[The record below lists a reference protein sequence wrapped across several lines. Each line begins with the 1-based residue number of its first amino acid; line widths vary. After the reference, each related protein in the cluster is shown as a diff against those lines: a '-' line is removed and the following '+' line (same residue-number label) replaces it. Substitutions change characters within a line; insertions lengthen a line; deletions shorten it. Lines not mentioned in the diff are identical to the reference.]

1 MSNVIVRVGYLQY
14 RQPYRRD
21 ITLSKF
27 EKDWKADEKE
37 GFGKRTRETIR
48 GPQPIRPQIEKATQQ
63 LTSEINRLDST
74 LTRLKQRENSIFK
87 KTVHAVQVHD
97 QESSKAYS
105 NELSEVKKMQKV
117 VTQSRIA
124 LEQITTRLQTVTE
137 MGDFAATIAPAI
149 GVIRTVRTT
158 LVDAVPDAQSTLG
171 DIGAQLNSIMSD
183 VGQITGTNFYLGEPN
198 EDAQK
203 ILAEAGAIAEKRM
216 NESFPEVPSSSAE
229 SIFTPSE

>member
-1 MSNVIVRVGYLQY
+1 M
-14 RQPYRRD
+14 
-21 ITLSKF
+21 SKF
-27 EKDWKADEKE
+27 EKDWKAQDKE
-37 GFGKRTRETIR
+37 SFGKRTRETVR
-48 GPQPIRPQIEKATQQ
+48 GPQPIKPQIQKATQQ
-63 LTSEINRLDST
+63 LMSEINRLDGA
-74 LTRLKQRENSIFK
+74 LNRLKQRESSIFK

-105 NELSEVKKMQKV
+105 NELAEVKKMAKI

-137 MGDFAATIAPAI
+137 IGDFAATIAPAI

-158 LVDAVPDAQSTLG
+158 LMDAVPDAQSSLG

-183 VGQITGTNFYLGEPN
+183 VGQITGTNFIVGEPN

-216 NESFPEVPSSSAE
+216 NESFPDVPASTSE
-229 SIFTPSE
+229 SIFTTGE